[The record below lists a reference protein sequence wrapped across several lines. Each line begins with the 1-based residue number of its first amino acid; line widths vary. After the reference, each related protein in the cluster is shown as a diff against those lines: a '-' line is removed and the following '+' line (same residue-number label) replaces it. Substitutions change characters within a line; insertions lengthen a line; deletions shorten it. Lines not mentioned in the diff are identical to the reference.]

1 MALYKYSNQKLSPI
15 KGTEFELERDLQRL
29 LEDNLE
35 PLFGLQFIATEFS
48 FNNLRLDS
56 VAYDAENN
64 CFVIIEYKRDKASS
78 VVDQGYAY
86 LSLVLNNQAEFV
98 LEYNKKTG
106 SSQDKQDFDW
116 GATRIMFVASRF
128 TPHQLEA
135 INFRD
140 LPFELWE
147 VQPYE
152 GDLLRIEQKI
162 ATKQV
167 ISIKSITKRPSVSS
181 NEQDT
186 IEREIKTFTVED
198 AFPSSKAD
206 VRSLYDE
213 LDEQIRGLD
222 DAIVANPR
230 KPYVSYRVS
239 SDWRNFIYVIPYKHG
254 VRVDM
259 SRTELKDINDPEHRV
274 KYDEISFKYKN
285 QHICQLHINSSDD
298 IEYAM
303 SIIRQVYKRHIQEYG
318 K

>member
-1 MALYKYSNQKLSPI
+1 MALYKLTDGKLKPI
-15 KGTEFELERDLQRL
+15 KGTEFKLERDLQHL
-29 LEDNLE
+29 LETNLE
-35 PLFGLQFIATEFS
+35 QLFGLQFIATEFA

-56 VAYDAENN
+56 IAYDPENN
-64 CFVIIEYKRDKASS
+64 CFVVIEYKRDKGSS

-98 LEYNKKTG
+98 LAYNKKTG
-106 SSQDKQDFDW
+106 QAKDKQDFDW
-116 GATRIMFVASRF
+116 SATRIIFVASRF

-152 GDLLRIEQKI
+152 GDLLRIEQKL

-167 ISIKSITKRPSVSS
+167 ISIKAITKRSASS
-181 NEQDT
+181 PAEQT
-186 IEREIKTFTVED
+186 VVEKEIKTFTIDD
-198 AFPSSKAD
+198 AFPQSKAD
-206 VRSLYDE
+206 TRSLFNE
-213 LDEQIRGLD
+213 LDEQIRALD

-239 SDWRNFIYVIPYKHG
+239 SDWRNFIFVFPYKRG
-254 VRVDM
+254 IRIDM
-259 SRTELKDINDPEHRV
+259 TRTQLKDLSDPERRV
-274 KYDEISFKYKN
+274 HYDEASFENKH
-285 QHICQLHINSSDD
+285 QHICYIQVSSGDD
-298 IEYAM
+298 IDYAM
-303 SIIRQVYKRHIQEYG
+303 SIIRQVYKRHVKEYG